1 MSHHIFRS
9 RIPPLWRKLVEIFL
23 RHPNVPQINI
33 TSFWCWEMT
42 EIDILRTGHFL
53 SEDRT
58 RGGGIIRSRR
68 LVLFPSFVWLFF
80 SLNRPFFLSVQN
92 YQSHPNIY
100 ETCLAQIYILESNTF
115 TISGFKSIKVSFHKY
130 GVYASGL
137 WMLKGLGKA
146 FFLHQ
151 RNLPTD
157 QSITL

>member
-9 RIPPLWRKLVEIFL
+9 RIPALWRKLVEIFL

-58 RGGGIIRSRR
+58 RGRGIIRSRR

-80 SLNRPFFLSVQN
+80 SLNGPFFLSVQN
-92 YQSHPNIY
+92 YQSNPNIY
-100 ETCLAQIYILESNTF
+100 ETDAWSKHAYLKVVICNTF
-115 TISGFKSIKVSFHKY
+115 TISGFKSIKVSLQCTCIFSQVWCVCK
-130 GVYASGL
+130 
-137 WMLKGLGKA
+137 
-146 FFLHQ
+146 
-151 RNLPTD
+151 
-157 QSITL
+157 